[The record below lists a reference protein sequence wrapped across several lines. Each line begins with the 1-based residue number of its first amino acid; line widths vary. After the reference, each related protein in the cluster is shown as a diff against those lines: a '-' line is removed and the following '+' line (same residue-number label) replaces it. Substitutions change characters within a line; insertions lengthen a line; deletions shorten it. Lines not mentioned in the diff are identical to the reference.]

1 MYLTIFFVSLLLH
14 TTWHI
19 QNFSLANFY
28 VEFRKKLY
36 TNPVISY
43 KMAVRQ
49 QWEIDGLMQKRR
61 NSSAIA
67 LELRFFCIKPSKLY
81 LKMVTISAGFNELN
95 ISAGGMH
102 PAKVSRSVRS
112 LLHGRTSPCFYSW
125 TWLGPARDWW
135 VTTIQLI
142 LNPLVSALKT
152 TTGQHLMC
160 RVIWRKHKDISLW
173 YISQHGMVQIVE
185 IYAYGWQGPKSFS
198 QYHVCWWPHGA
209 RSWIDPAHKSNNTT
223 DKYI

>member
-1 MYLTIFFVSLLLH
+1 
-14 TTWHI
+14 
-19 QNFSLANFY
+19 
-28 VEFRKKLY
+28 
-36 TNPVISY
+36 
-43 KMAVRQ
+43 
-49 QWEIDGLMQKRR
+49 
-61 NSSAIA
+61 
-67 LELRFFCIKPSKLY
+67 
-81 LKMVTISAGFNELN
+81 MVTISAGFNELN

-102 PAKVSRSVRS
+102 PAKVSRSVRL

-223 DKYI
+223 DKYPTMHHFVKEMCKCMHILQNCAWGIWDWCIVEFVRQVNYFNATVLLPVK